1 MSLDALPVGRQF
13 KGRRGSM
20 KFFSLA
26 MATLILQ
33 SGAAAAAE
41 TPKPARAPLPV
52 PPSTPVPVAPPLIDP
67 AAIDSALKH
76 MIDSKQVV
84 GVSALVYERGQESYF
99 GAFGLADRENSKPF
113 ARDTVVQIFSMTKPV
128 TGVALMQL
136 YERGK
141 FELDAPLAVYAP
153 EFAEMQVY
161 AGVDANGQPKYEAP
175 KRPITVRDI
184 LRHTAGFNGD
194 GAPEVVSTLY
204 RQADPRNHNNA
215 LPAVIA
221 KMATVPLAYQPGTK
235 WSYSDAVDVQA
246 YLVQKISGVPFD
258 EYLKLHI
265 FRPLGMTSTR
275 YTILPT
281 DPDRPQLAA
290 LYTRN
295 EDGTF
300 TRQSDEEA
308 YTFNSADWPLK
319 PGSAGLVSTLDDY
332 MKFARM
338 LLGGGKL
345 GRARILKPETVK
357 LMATD
362 ALPKEVTDKSWLPG
376 KGQVGFGI
384 DFAVRIAPPKDA
396 NESSGAVGEFFWD
409 GAASTL
415 FWVDPKND
423 IAAVL
428 FTQMRPF
435 DKVKL
440 HKTFRDAVYRNDP
453 VAFAH

>member
-1 MSLDALPVGRQF
+1 
-13 KGRRGSM
+13 M
-20 KFFSLA
+20 KFSNF
-26 MATLILQ
+26 
-33 SGAAAAAE
+33 AAAVLMLAGLAQAA
-41 TPKPARAPLPV
+41 TKPAPAPTAAAV
-52 PPSTPVPVAPPLIDP
+52 PAPTPAPPLVVP
-67 AAIDSALKH
+67 AVIDSALKSLV
-76 MIDSKQVV
+76 DSKQIV
-84 GVSALVYERGQESYF
+84 GVSALIYERGQEAYF
-99 GAFGLADRENSKPF
+99 GAFGLADRENNIPF

-161 AGVDANGQPKYEAP
+161 AGVDASGQPKYEAP

-194 GAPEVVSTLY
+194 GAPEAVTALY
-204 RQADPRNHNNA
+204 RQADPRNRNNA
-215 LPAVIA
+215 LPEVIA
-221 KMATVPLAYQPGTK
+221 RMARVPLAYQPGTK

-265 FRPLGMTSTR
+265 FRPLGMSSTR
-275 YTILPT
+275 HTILPT
-281 DPDRPQLAA
+281 DPDHPQLAA

-295 EDGTF
+295 DDGTF

-308 YTFNSADWPLK
+308 YGYNGAAWPYK
-319 PGSAGLVSTLDDY
+319 SGSAGLVSTLDDY

-345 GRARILKPETVK
+345 GRARILKPETVR

-362 ALPKEVTDKSWLPG
+362 AMPKEITDKSWLPS
-376 KGQVGFGI
+376 KGTVGFGI
-384 DFAVRIAPPKDA
+384 DFAVRVAPPKDA
-396 NESSGAVGEFFWD
+396 QESSGAVGEFFWD

-435 DKVKL
+435 DRVHL
-440 HKTFRDAVYRNDP
+440 HKAFRDAVYRNDP
-453 VAFAH
+453 IALAH

>member
-1 MSLDALPVGRQF
+1 
-13 KGRRGSM
+13 M
-20 KFFSLA
+20 KLLNLA
-26 MATLILQ
+26 IAVCLVY
-33 SGAAAAAE
+33 SGLVQAAE
-41 TPKPARAPLPV
+41 NPKPA
-52 PPSTPVPVAPPLIDP
+52 PVAAAKPAPAPTPAVAPAIIPSPPLVDP
-67 AAIDSALKH
+67 AVIDAALKG
-76 MIDSKQVV
+76 MVDSQKII
-84 GVSALVYERGQESYF
+84 GVSALVYERGREAYF
-99 GAFGLADRENSKPF
+99 GAFGLADRENNKPF
-113 ARDTVVQIFSMTKPV
+113 ARDTIVQIFSMTKPV

-153 EFAEMQVY
+153 EFANVKVY
-161 AGVDANGQPKYEAP
+161 AGEDASGQPKYEAP

-184 LRHTAGFNGD
+184 LRHTAGLDGD
-194 GAPEVVSTLY
+194 GAPQFVRDQY
-204 RQADPRNHNNA
+204 RKTDPRNPNNA
-215 LPAVIA
+215 LPEVIA

-246 YLVQKISGVPFD
+246 FLVQKISGVPFD
-258 EYLKLHI
+258 QYLKLHL

-275 YTILPT
+275 FTILPT
-281 DPDRPQLAA
+281 DADRPQLAA

-295 EDGTF
+295 DDGTF
-300 TRQSDEEA
+300 TRQSDEQA
-308 YTFNSADWPLK
+308 YAFNSADWPLK
-319 PGSAGLVSTLDDY
+319 PGSFGLVSTIDDY

-338 LLGGGKL
+338 LSGGGKL
-345 GRARILKPETVK
+345 NRARILKPETVK

-362 ALPKEVTDKSWLPG
+362 AMPKEVTEKSWLPS

-423 IAAVL
+423 IVAVL

>member
-1 MSLDALPVGRQF
+1 MSYLRV
-13 KGRRGSM
+13 
-20 KFFSLA
+20 
-26 MATLILQ
+26 
-33 SGAAAAAE
+33 AAAALLFQFGVAGAAE
-41 TPKPARAPLPV
+41 APKLAAKPATPAVPATPVAPV
-52 PPSTPVPVAPPLIDP
+52 PPPPPLVDP
-67 AAIDSALKH
+67 AAIDSALKS
-76 MIDSKQVV
+76 MVDSKSVV
-84 GVSALVYERGQESYF
+84 GVSALVYERGREAYF
-99 GAFGLADRENSKPF
+99 GAFGLADRENNKPM
-113 ARDTVVQIFSMTKPV
+113 ARDTIVQIFSMTKPI

-141 FELDAPLAVYAP
+141 FDLDSPLSVYAP
-153 EFAEMQVY
+153 EYAEARVY
-161 AGVDANGQPKYEAP
+161 AGLDANGEPKYEP
-175 KRPITVRDI
+175 PRRPITVRDI
-184 LRHTAGFNGD
+184 LRHTAGFHGD
-194 GAPEVVSTLY
+194 GSPDAVKAIYREVAARDFNKTLPEVSAGL
-204 RQADPRNHNNA
+204 
-215 LPAVIA
+215 A
-221 KMATVPLAYQPGTK
+221 KVPLSYQPGTQWK
-235 WSYSDAVDVQA
+235 YSDAVDVQA

-258 EYLKLHI
+258 EFVKMHI
-265 FRPLGMTSTR
+265 LRPLGMTSTR
-275 YTILPT
+275 YAILPT

-295 EDGTF
+295 DDGTF
-300 TRQSDEEA
+300 TRQTDEEA
-308 YTFNSADWPLK
+308 YKFNSASWPYK
-319 PGSAGLVSTLDDY
+319 PGSFGLVSTIDDY

-338 LLGGGKL
+338 LAGGGKL

-396 NESSGAVGEFFWD
+396 QESSGAVGEFFWD

-423 IAAVL
+423 ITAVL

-453 VAFAH
+453 VALAH

>member
-1 MSLDALPVGRQF
+1 
-13 KGRRGSM
+13 M
-20 KFFSLA
+20 KLFSLA
-26 MATLILQ
+26 VAVLMMQ
-33 SGAAAAAE
+33 SGPAFAADAAKPAPAPAPAAA
-41 TPKPARAPLPV
+41 LV
-52 PPSTPVPVAPPLIDP
+52 PAPPLVDP

-76 MIDSKQVV
+76 MIDSKKII
-84 GVSALVYERGQESYF
+84 GVSALVYERGQEAYF
-99 GAFGLADRENSKPF
+99 GAFGLADRENDKPF

-153 EFAEMQVY
+153 EFAEVQVY
-161 AGVDANGQPKYEAP
+161 AGVDANGQPRYEAP

-194 GAPEVVSTLY
+194 GAPEAVSALY
-204 RQADPRNHNNA
+204 RQADPRNRNNA

-246 YLVQKISGVPFD
+246 YLVQKISGIPFD

-300 TRQSDEEA
+300 TRQTDEEA

-319 PGSAGLVSTLDDY
+319 PGSAGLVSTIDDY

-345 GRARILKPETVK
+345 GRARILKPETVR

-415 FWVDPKND
+415 FWVDPRND

-453 VAFAH
+453 VALAH